1 MDLLLNDHSFSCQ
14 GNLADHWKAVTR
26 FGCLLKALKLYGV
39 DKVVCPGG
47 YKEMALGDV
56 TLKSCYPPSD
66 RLTYDQRNE
75 LITLMDRSLREPKVE
90 EMDCGAEFSECT
102 DFQFCSVFLGNA
114 YMSDLP
120 VVSFTFDARF
130 ECESF
135 EGFFRRNAG
144 SCKKVTVR
152 NLYEQTETMP
162 VALVAFPKSA
172 RKKNAQQN
180 PMWNFPMVE
189 KYLKQT
195 GARAEVTFRS
205 VEEKQAYLIKF
216 GTMIALLN
224 GWRYHQGISTLN
236 SRKNALRYIFYSAN
250 FRQQDTYLSIDLE
263 HTDIRFELC
272 DHDGCHLREIKHDGS
287 ITNETPQRSHNIKVF

>member
-14 GNLADHWKAVTR
+14 GNLVDHWRAVTR
-26 FGCLLKALKLYGV
+26 FGCLLKALKPYGV
-39 DKVVCPGG
+39 DKVVCPSG
-47 YKEMALGDV
+47 YKEMALGDI

-75 LITLMDRSLREPKVE
+75 LITLMDRSLREPKAG
-90 EMDCGAEFSECT
+90 EMDSDMEFSEST
-102 DFQFCSVFLGNA
+102 DFHFSSVFLGNA
-114 YMSDLP
+114 YVSDLP
-120 VVSFTFDARF
+120 VVSFTFEARF

-135 EGFFRRNAG
+135 EGFFRCNTG
-144 SCKKVTVR
+144 GCKKVIVR

-172 RKKNAQQN
+172 RKKNAEQN
-180 PMWNFPMVE
+180 PMWNIPMVE
-189 KYLKQT
+189 KYLKQV
-195 GARAEVTFRS
+195 RAGEAVAFQS
-205 VEEKQAYLIKF
+205 VEEKQAYLIKL

-224 GWRYHQGISTLN
+224 GWKYHQKISALN

-272 DHDGCHLREIKHDGS
+272 DHDGCYLREIKYDGT
-287 ITNETPQRSHNIKVF
+287 ITDGIPQRSHNIKVF